1 MQRMTNSRLRAY
13 RRCPRLHHYSYNLGI
28 RPAVAHENLSFG
40 TLVHAALE
48 AWWLASAESPEDRL
62 NAALLPLEKEPDP
75 FTRARA
81 RVMIYGYH
89 ERWIDASDEY
99 ETVAVEREFEI
110 PLVNPSTGA
119 ESRTFTLAGKVD
131 AIVRKRATGE
141 FYLMEHKTSAE
152 DVSPGSDYWAR
163 LVMDSQVSI
172 YIGAAASSEP
182 VQGCLYDVLGK
193 PGQKP
198 LQATPEADRKYTKPT
213 KAEPTPRL
221 YANQRESDE
230 TVEEYESRM
239 LEHVASNVDRYY
251 ARSTVVR
258 FGSELQAA
266 AADTWHAARMIRE
279 AQILDRHP
287 RNPDACHT
295 RGSTCIFFGVCTGTE
310 SLDDSRF
317 TRVENVHAEL
327 SPRRLPL
334 APAAE

>member
-1 MQRMTNSRLRAY
+1 MQLLTNSRLRAF
-13 RRCPRLHHYSYNLGI
+13 RRCARLHHYSYDLGI
-28 RPAVAHENLSFG
+28 RAVVAHENLSFG

-62 NAALLPLEKEPDP
+62 NAALLPLEKEPDA

-89 ERWIDASDEY
+89 ERWIDETQW
-99 ETVAVEREFEI
+99 ETVAVEREFQV
-110 PLVNPSTGA
+110 PLVNPETGA
-119 ESRTFTLAGKVD
+119 ESRTFILAGKMD
-131 AIVRKRATGE
+131 LILRDRNTGE
-141 FYLMEHKTSAE
+141 ILVGEHKTSAE

-163 LVMDSQVSI
+163 LRMDSQVSI
-172 YIGAAASSEP
+172 YVAAAAVSDDVS
-182 VQGCLYDVLGK
+182 GCLYDVLGK

-213 KAEPTPRL
+213 KAEPVPRL
-221 YANQRESDE
+221 YANQRDADE

-239 LEHVASNVDRYY
+239 LDHVASHPERYY
-251 ARSTVVR
+251 ARALVVR
-258 FGSELQAA
+258 LESELQAA
-266 AADTWHAARMIRE
+266 ASDTWHAARMIRE
-279 AQILDRHP
+279 AQLADRHP
-287 RNPDACHT
+287 RNPDACHM
-295 RGSTCIFFGVCTGTE
+295 RGSTCIFFGVCTGVETLE
-310 SLDDSRF
+310 DARF